1 MKKLFSL
8 FAVVCF
14 TGCMSGGPV
23 VGPFSY
29 MAANHNEQVMTKRAL
44 MSSPAI
50 TTEKKAE
57 LFKVMA
63 MGGDPKAYSI
73 GMGMD
78 ILALTDG
85 SYTWGE
91 GLKSLLGVVSDL
103 ALYGGIGL
111 GAKSLTDGGS
121 SDKGNGNLTISGNVS
136 DSQIQN
142 YQGNH
147 NTQANGQNKPFAT
160 DNSVAN

>member
-8 FAVVCF
+8 LAVVCF

-29 MAANHNEQVMTKRAL
+29 MAASHNEQIMTKRAV
-44 MSSPAI
+44 MSSPTLAP
-50 TTEKKAE
+50 EKKAE

-73 GMGMD
+73 GMGID

-85 SYTWGE
+85 SYTWSE
-91 GLKSLLGVVSDL
+91 GLKSLLGVVGDL

-111 GAKSLTDGGS
+111 GAKSISDGGGS
-121 SDKGNGNLTISGNVS
+121 EKGNGNLTIRSRTTKAIRLLLVPDRIS
-136 DSQIQN
+136 PTTARTPTAQ
-142 YQGNH
+142 
-147 NTQANGQNKPFAT
+147 
-160 DNSVAN
+160 